1 MHERS
6 SQLAKAY
13 DPKAV
18 ERKWYSLWEERKYF
32 TPKIDWTKKPF
43 SIVLPPPNIT
53 GELHVGHALTATIED
68 IMVRWHRML
77 GEPTL
82 WLPGEDHAG
91 IGAQYVVE
99 KELASK
105 GLSRQQLGRQRFL
118 EIMWDWAQKY
128 RRRIA
133 DDHRALGASLDWTR
147 ERFTMDPDHSRAVRV
162 TFVNLYHKG
171 LIYRDER
178 IINWCPRC
186 LTALSDL
193 ETIHTEVDTQLYYVR
208 YPLDGPEKGFITV
221 ATTRPETILGD
232 TGVAVHPADERYR
245 HMVGKFA
252 ILPVLRRRIPIVADP
267 AVDPAFG
274 TGAVKVTPAHDPV
287 DFEIG
292 QRHGLEPVNVMEP
305 DGKMNQNAGP
315 YQGLDRF
322 EARARLVEQLRAEG
336 LLEKAE
342 PYHTS
347 IGTCQR
353 CSTVVEPRIS
363 LQWWVRVGPM
373 AERALQAVRDG
384 TIRIVPERFVKVYV
398 NWMENIKDWCI
409 SRQLWWGHQIPV
421 WHCRRCGQMTVPL
434 PEAPMADPTACS
446 RCGSPDVEQD
456 PDVLDTWFSSA
467 LWPHSTLGWPD
478 DTEDLRYF
486 YPTSVL
492 ETGYDILFFWVARMI
507 MLGLEN
513 TGKVPFHTVY
523 LHGLVRDERGEK
535 MSKTKG
541 NVLSPIELIDKYG
554 ADALR
559 FALATGSSPGNDM
572 KLSEQKV
579 EAGRNF
585 SNKVWNAGRFVV
597 MNVGQY
603 RVQQIVDPE
612 HPDLSLADRWIL
624 SRHNRLISD
633 VNRLLRAYQFGEAGR
648 QIWEFLWG
656 DFCDWYI
663 EIAKVQLAQEERAD
677 VTASVLA
684 SVMERSL
691 RVLHP
696 FMPFLTEELW
706 QYLPH
711 TGESIMVAPW
721 PEPGPILSQA
731 EEQFG
736 LVKDLIHGI
745 REVRSQFRVDPARWI
760 EVFISAGQQ
769 DELLEGQRDI
779 VSRLARVDP
788 AKLHILREISPPP
801 HSATVVVRE
810 VRAFLPLGAMLDVEQ
825 ELARLDRELQGVRKE
840 LERVEELMARESFVQ
855 RAPAQIVE
863 RERERLKVLQAER
876 DALEQRK
883 RMLMGS

>member
-731 EEQFG
+731 EEQFA